1 MANNDIITKIEALAD
16 WEALLEEAKEEVE
29 ALRDEL
35 KAEMLSR
42 NTEELEAGQ
51 YIIRYQT
58 ITNNRFD
65 NSAFKKA
72 LPEVYASFIKQTTTK
87 RFTISA

>member
-1 MANNDIITKIEALAD
+1 MATNEIVNKIEALAE
-16 WEALLEEAKEEVE
+16 WESLLEDAKEQVE

-42 NTEELEAGQ
+42 DTEELEAGQ

-72 LPEVYASFIKQTTTK
+72 LPEVYAAFTKQSTTK
-87 RFTISA
+87 RFTVSA

>member
-1 MANNDIITKIEALAD
+1 MANKDIITKIEALAD
-16 WEALLEEAKEEVE
+16 WESLLEEAKEQVE

-35 KAEMLSR
+35 KAEMLR
-42 NTEELEAGQ
+42 RDTEELEAGQ

-58 ITNNRFD
+58 ITSNKFD

-72 LPEVYASFIKQTTTK
+72 LPDVYASFIRQSTSR
-87 RFTISA
+87 RFTING